1 MLPVTSINKLP
12 DAPANMISLTIC
24 SCKSACNSNR
34 CRCKKYLNCSDA
46 CRCLNCKNVAE
57 TKHSYEQVADKDSD
71 DIWSLFWKIQAW
83 KLEFWMTCFIL
94 GVNFYSI
101 LITFHNL
108 FLNFHV
114 DLSACFLSSLMK
126 PISLFFF
133 SGGVGWWWQVWRF
146 DLSFKKGKKGF

>member
-1 MLPVTSINKLP
+1 MTSINKLP
-12 DAPANMISLTIC
+12 APTNMISLTIC

-94 GVNFYSI
+94 GVSFYFYFDYISQFVPEFSCGFAWLLFI
-101 LITFHNL
+101 LFNEVKVKL
-108 FLNFHV
+108 L
-114 DLSACFLSSLMK
+114 LLL
-126 PISLFFF
+126 L
-133 SGGVGWWWQVWRF
+133 
-146 DLSFKKGKKGF
+146 L